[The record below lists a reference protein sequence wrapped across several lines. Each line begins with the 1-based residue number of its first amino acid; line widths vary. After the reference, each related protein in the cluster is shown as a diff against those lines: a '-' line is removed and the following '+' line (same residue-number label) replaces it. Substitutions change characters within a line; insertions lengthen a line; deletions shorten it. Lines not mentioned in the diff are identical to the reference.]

1 MTPEDPPGIGD
12 LVQLRPLVTLGIVI
26 KVTPARHLT
35 PSVLNRSAVEIMDV
49 VRGSTQPTYTVAWC
63 QHPHH
68 TGTPSSWISEVPMR
82 MLKVVARAELP
93 GVD

>member
-26 KVTPARHLT
+26 KVTPARRLD
-35 PSVLNRSAVEIMDV
+35 PSVLGRSAAEIMDAV
-49 VRGSTQPTYTVAWC
+49 SGYTQPKYTVAWC
-63 QHPHH
+63 QHPHR
-68 TGTPSSWISEVPMR
+68 TGTLSSWISEVPMR

-93 GVD
+93 GID